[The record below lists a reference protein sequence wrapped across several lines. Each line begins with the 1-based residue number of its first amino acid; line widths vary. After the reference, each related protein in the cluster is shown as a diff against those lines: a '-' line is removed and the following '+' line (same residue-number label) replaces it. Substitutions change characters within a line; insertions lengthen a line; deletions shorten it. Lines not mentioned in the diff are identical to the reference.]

1 MPSRTAS
8 HRSHIFI
15 LDGFEVDVEKIYDL
29 DMNSIHS
36 INILK
41 DAAATAM
48 YGSRAANGV
57 IVIERRA
64 PEAGKFRVQYS
75 GVLSAA
81 LPDLSS
87 YNLVNAREKL
97 ETERRAG
104 LYDSN
109 TPEKMCI
116 RDSVSTTGRK
126 IIPP

>member
-1 MPSRTAS
+1 MLSGNSNLP
-8 HRSHIFI
+8 IFI

-64 PEAGKFRVQYS
+64 PKPESSVYS
-75 GVLSAA
+75 IPEYF
-81 LPDLSS
+81 LPNCRI
-87 YNLVNAREKL
+87 Y
-97 ETERRAG
+97 
-104 LYDSN
+104 
-109 TPEKMCI
+109 
-116 RDSVSTTGRK
+116 
-126 IIPP
+126 PPTI

>member
-1 MPSRTAS
+1 MA
-8 HRSHIFI
+8 
-15 LDGFEVDVEKIYDL
+15 FEVDVEKIYDL

-75 GVLSAA
+75 GVLSAE

-87 YNLVNAREKL
+87 LQSDEC
-97 ETERRAG
+97 
-104 LYDSN
+104 
-109 TPEKMCI
+109 P
-116 RDSVSTTGRK
+116 
-126 IIPP
+126 